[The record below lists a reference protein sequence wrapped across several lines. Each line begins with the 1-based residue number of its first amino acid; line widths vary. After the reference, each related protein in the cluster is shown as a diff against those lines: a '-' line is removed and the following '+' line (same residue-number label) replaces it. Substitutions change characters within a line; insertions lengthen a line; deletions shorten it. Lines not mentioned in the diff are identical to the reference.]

1 MIQKS
6 LLKSLIVLLH
16 PVPTLLSTHWV
27 LRADGERKKEKK
39 KYVKRLLLWLKA
51 QSFGVSPTWVSFQAY
66 SYMTLGYL
74 LTL

>member
-1 MIQKS
+1 MGK
-6 LLKSLIVLLH
+6 
-16 PVPTLLSTHWV
+16 
-27 LRADGERKKEKK
+27 ERKKKN

-74 LTL
+74 LTLWNSISSPVK